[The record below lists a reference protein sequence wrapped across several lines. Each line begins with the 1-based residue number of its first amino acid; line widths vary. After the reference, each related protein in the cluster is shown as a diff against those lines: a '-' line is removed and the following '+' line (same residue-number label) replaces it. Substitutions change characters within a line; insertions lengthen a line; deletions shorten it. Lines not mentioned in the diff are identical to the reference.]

1 METRGKMKFYTH
13 SEILDRTIG
22 EKGTPDRNEYDA
34 EMYLFHL
41 GEMIKEARLAKGLTQ
56 EELGQLVGVQKA
68 QISKIEK
75 GLNLTLSTIVRILK
89 AMGLR
94 ANIEIENIGIIPLCG
109 I

>member
-41 GEMIKEARLAKGLTQ
+41 GEMIKETRLAKSLTQ
-56 EELGQLVGVQKA
+56 EELGK
-68 QISKIEK
+68 
-75 GLNLTLSTIVRILK
+75 
-89 AMGLR
+89 GLR
-94 ANIEIENIGIIPLCG
+94 ANIEIENIGTIPLCG